1 MYPNHD
7 LAITS
12 TRTSECRSLA
22 QARVSGCVAQKA
34 SSRIYLRWLR
44 QPAAA
49 TLTLAGPQ
57 PPEPEPDWTSVVN
70 VNSC

>member
-12 TRTSECRSLA
+12 ECRSPA
-22 QARVSGCVAQKA
+22 QARVSGSVAQKA

-49 TLTLAGPQ
+49 GTLTLAGPQ